1 MKVQRYVEITDL
13 TDDENF
19 VFDNLEKLKISYEG
33 SIDLLNALSEENYRL
48 KQTVAQLLN
57 EMKETKEHKYV
68 QPYAIMKKD
77 F

>member
-19 VFDNLEKLKISYEG
+19 VFDNLEKLKITYGG

-68 QPYAIMKKD
+68 QPYAIMKRK
-77 F
+77 